1 MRKGLDYL
9 VDLGIFYF
17 GFIALS
23 IFWLHERT
31 RDYNILI
38 KRIEVIERN
47 NQELESYLSK
57 LNAKFELTRL
67 NETVE
72 GNDDRQRVL
81 RDRVQSLQSSI
92 NLIDKYL

>member
-1 MRKGLDYL
+1 MSKISKSAAVRKGLDYL

-47 NQELESYLSK
+47 N
-57 LNAKFELTRL
+57 
-67 NETVE
+67 
-72 GNDDRQRVL
+72 
-81 RDRVQSLQSSI
+81 
-92 NLIDKYL
+92 